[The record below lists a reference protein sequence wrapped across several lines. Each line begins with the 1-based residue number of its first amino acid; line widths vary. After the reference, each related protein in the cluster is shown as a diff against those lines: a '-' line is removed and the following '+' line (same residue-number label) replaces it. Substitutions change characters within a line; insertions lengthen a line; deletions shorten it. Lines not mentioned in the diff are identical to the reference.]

1 MKSRGSKGP
10 ALGALIKPIYL
21 YSLKRPSLLIETWRL
36 RQAGGTNARLAT
48 SIAAR
53 LVMSVDARS
62 VNHQHGSAEEDLKK
76 IVKLW
81 ITKSK

>member
-1 MKSRGSKGP
+1 M
-10 ALGALIKPIYL
+10 
-21 YSLKRPSLLIETWRL
+21 
-36 RQAGGTNARLAT
+36 RQAWGTDARLAK

-76 IVKLW
+76 IKNKCKK
-81 ITKSK
+81 TKSKLTNLRKKEKLL

>member
-1 MKSRGSKGP
+1 M
-10 ALGALIKPIYL
+10 
-21 YSLKRPSLLIETWRL
+21 
-36 RQAGGTNARLAT
+36 RQAWGTDARLAK

-76 IVKLW
+76 NFKKFKKQI
-81 ITKSK
+81 

>member
-36 RQAGGTNARLAT
+36 RQAWGTNARLAK

-76 IVKLW
+76 KIVKL
-81 ITKSK
+81 